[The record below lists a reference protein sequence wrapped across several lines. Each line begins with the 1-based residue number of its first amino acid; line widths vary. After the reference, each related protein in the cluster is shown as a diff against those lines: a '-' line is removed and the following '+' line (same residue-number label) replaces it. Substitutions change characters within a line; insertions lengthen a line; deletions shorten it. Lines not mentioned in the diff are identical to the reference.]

1 MPIQLWMEGG
11 LQGKGNAH
19 REAWSL
25 WRWPGLSPSVLAL
38 TCGQRWP
45 GPALLFA
52 LLEQGGSRELS
63 LAPAGAV
70 SLLELPSPA
79 KLNWAQEAPGGETCC

>member
-1 MPIQLWMEGG
+1 MDGGKPPGEGKCLQRG
-11 LQGKGNAH
+11 LVPVVVAGV
-19 REAWSL
+19 
-25 WRWPGLSPSVLAL
+25 SPSVPGLM
-38 TCGQRWP
+38 CGQRWP

-52 LLEQGGSRELS
+52 LLERGGSRELS

-70 SLLELPSPA
+70 SLLELLSPA

>member
-1 MPIQLWMEGG
+1 MEGS
-11 LQGKGNAH
+11 LQGKENAQG
-19 REAWSL
+19 EAWSL
-25 WRWPGLSPSVLAL
+25 WRWPGVSPSVPAL
-38 TCGQRWP
+38 MCGQRWP
-45 GPALLFA
+45 GPALLSA
-52 LLEQGGSRELS
+52 LLERGGSRELS